1 MNKLVIKSDVKN
13 ISTVENLIDE
23 IVEKNNISSE
33 IYGKALLAVIECVN
47 NAIIHGNKSDIT
59 KDVTIKY
66 DITDKELIF
75 NISDQ
80 GPGFDFHS
88 LPDPTLPEN
97 ILKVSGRG
105 IFLMK
110 NLSDKLEFN
119 DLGNEI
125 SIFFNI

>member
-47 NAIIHGNKSDIT
+47 NAIIHGNQGDIS

-75 NISDQ
+75 NILDQ
-80 GPGFDFHS
+80 GSGFDFHS

-119 DLGNEI
+119 DQGNEI
-125 SIFFNI
+125 SIYFNL

>member
-47 NAIIHGNKSDIT
+47 NAIIHGNKSDIS

-125 SIFFNI
+125 SIFFNF

>member
-47 NAIIHGNKSDIT
+47 NAIIHGNKSDIS

-88 LPDPTLPEN
+88 LPDPSLPEN

-125 SIFFNI
+125 SIFFNL

>member
-1 MNKLVIKSDVKN
+1 MNTLVIKSEVKN
-13 ISTVENLIDE
+13 ITTVENLIDK
-23 IVEKNNISSE
+23 IVEKYNISSE

-47 NAIIHGNKSDIT
+47 NAIIHGNNSDAS
-59 KDVTIKY
+59 KDIKIDY
-66 DITDKELIF
+66 EVNDKELIF
-75 NISDQ
+75 TISDQ
-80 GPGFDFHS
+80 GAGFDFHS

-125 SIFFNI
+125 SIHFNI

>member
-47 NAIIHGNKSDIT
+47 NAIIHGNKSDIS

-125 SIFFNI
+125 SIFFNL